1 MGSEMFWLFD
11 SLLKEYLKKVVYITA
26 PIYYYTHLRTLP
38 KRSAQLSEKF
48 EAKRALSQK

>member
-26 PIYYYTHLRTLP
+26 PIYYTHLRTLP
-38 KRSAQLSEKF
+38 KRSAQLNEKF